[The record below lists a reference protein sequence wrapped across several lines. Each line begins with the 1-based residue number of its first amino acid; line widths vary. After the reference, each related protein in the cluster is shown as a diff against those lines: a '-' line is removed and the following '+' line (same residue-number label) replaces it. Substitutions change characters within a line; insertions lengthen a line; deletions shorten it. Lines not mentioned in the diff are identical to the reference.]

1 MVGRS
6 SLLRERKEL
15 LNAVTVFLASAVG
28 MCVVFGILSGVDRYV
43 YLWPLTGLQ
52 LGFLLPNWTRRGVRM
67 SGQAGGV
74 LGVFAGGLAM
84 GLPFWFAVVVAAIS
98 GLDVWIAGAILS
110 RGVSGFED
118 LKFRKNLQLF
128 AVAAIVAP
136 VVAGVISGAFVAF
149 LVRGP
154 VVESSAIS
162 ILSDSL
168 GLAVV
173 LPVLL
178 FLLTGKYRFPSQLAP
193 HLKRGFP
200 VLILFVAVAALVFW
214 QTTNPFLFMVF
225 PTMLL
230 VVLGFGLEGS
240 VFVSVSLTVIAC
252 YATAHGHG
260 PILPGHSDPIPRL
273 IVLQLFLWM
282 SIATALPMGALLDE
296 HRRAEIAVDEATVV
310 YQTLLENAEDMI
322 VLSSID
328 GNHRYVSA
336 ASERLTGWTPAE
348 YLAID
353 RLSTFHPDDRD
364 IARLVIESMLSGK
377 QEHMFRYRLAQ
388 KEGGW
393 RWVQAVARAYFDG
406 STGKVRGYVGT
417 VRDIS
422 AIKQT
427 EEAWSSE
434 RQELAFEKHT
444 AETLARTDALTKLPN
459 RRAFDEAIEEQ
470 VLSSRLGGGKAAL
483 LMIDVDFFKQYN
495 DTYGHSAGDAC
506 LQKIAAA
513 LEEKASRTHDLVT
526 RWGGE
531 EFGVLLAG
539 ADVVGAELVASA
551 MLERVRGLAIV
562 HAGHPSGF
570 VTISIGIAELEGY
583 SEAASSLWVQRADR
597 ALYMSKRSGKNC
609 MTVGQDF
616 SGTGTGS
623 EALVV

>member
-1 MVGRS
+1 MVDRS
-6 SLLRERKEL
+6 SLLWERKGL
-15 LNAVTVFLASAVG
+15 LHAVTVFLASAVV
-28 MCVVFGILSGVDRYV
+28 MCVVFGILGGVDRYV

-52 LGFLLPNWTRRGVRM
+52 LGFLLPYWTRRGVRIP
-67 SGQAGGV
+67 GQAAGV
-74 LGVFAGGLAM
+74 LGVLAGGLAM

-118 LKFRKNLQLF
+118 LKFRRNLQLF

-149 LVRGP
+149 IVREP

-168 GLAVV
+168 GMAVV

-200 VLILFVAVAALVFW
+200 ALILFVAVAALVFW
-214 QTTNPFLFMVF
+214 QMTNPFLFMVF

-260 PILPGHSDPIPRL
+260 PILLGHSTGPIHRL

-282 SIATALPMGALLDE
+282 STATALPMGALLDE
-296 HRRAEIAVDEATVV
+296 HRRAEDAADEATVV

-388 KEGGW
+388 
-393 RWVQAVARAYFDG
+393 
-406 STGKVRGYVGT
+406 
-417 VRDIS
+417 
-422 AIKQT
+422 
-427 EEAWSSE
+427 
-434 RQELAFEKHT
+434 
-444 AETLARTDALTKLPN
+444 
-459 RRAFDEAIEEQ
+459 
-470 VLSSRLGGGKAAL
+470 
-483 LMIDVDFFKQYN
+483 
-495 DTYGHSAGDAC
+495 
-506 LQKIAAA
+506 
-513 LEEKASRTHDLVT
+513 
-526 RWGGE
+526 
-531 EFGVLLAG
+531 
-539 ADVVGAELVASA
+539 
-551 MLERVRGLAIV
+551 
-562 HAGHPSGF
+562 
-570 VTISIGIAELEGY
+570 
-583 SEAASSLWVQRADR
+583 
-597 ALYMSKRSGKNC
+597 
-609 MTVGQDF
+609 
-616 SGTGTGS
+616 
-623 EALVV
+623 